1 MRSKE
6 MQKIAV
12 RKLSGLSLQTQLVL
26 FALMVSLIPLVVIAV
41 RDTFQTRQALTNA
54 AEASL
59 KTSSEQTA
67 NSVDTFIQS
76 TLDSVSSEAAY
87 VDFATYLGLSTTAPP
102 VLKARA
108 QDLLIHLRDK
118 SNQFIISYG
127 LVDPDGTVLLD
138 TEAINVGNIEENESY
153 FAKARSSS
161 KPIVSPVSYADDNK
175 TTFITFAQAITD
187 INGNFLGILR
197 VKYNAAI
204 FQDLIAKNAG
214 NNTDA
219 TILLLDPLHIRI
231 ADSLHPELI
240 QKSIVPLTANDYAT
254 AISTHRFLPNVPADQ
269 QATNYSDL
277 ELGLWNAS
285 NTPFFNADI
294 TPETPG
300 DDTVSV
306 AFLKT
311 QPWVVVYSRP
321 TSSFLADAQSQTR
334 TNIIFV
340 VLVSI
345 LIVGIA
351 TFVVRNLTKPILAL
365 TKVAESISQGD
376 LSARA
381 YITSTDEIG
390 LLASTFNTMSN
401 QIQELV
407 AGLEQRVAQRT
418 AELENIT
425 KQSEERADEL
435 QTITEIARYISTEKD
450 MEKLLPL
457 ITKTV
462 SDRFGYY
469 HVGVFLLD
477 ENRRYA
483 VLRAANSPGG
493 QVMLKRQHK
502 LEVGQVGIV
511 GNVTSTGTPRI
522 ALDTGA
528 DAVYF
533 NNPDLPDTRSEMAL
547 PLIARGTIIGAL
559 DVQSVI
565 PNAFTDSDISILG
578 LLADQLAIAIDNVRL
593 LAETQNAL
601 AEAQTLFQNYL
612 ADAWQKKSAAEI
624 LGYYQTLTGGQLI
637 TDGTAG
643 KVDFPNGHGE
653 DTLAMPIQLR
663 NQVIGTLN
671 IRPNRKGRAWTEE
684 EISIVQAVAERLGLA
699 LDNARLFEET
709 SARASR
715 ERTVA
720 EITTK
725 IRNTNNPQEIVETA
739 IQELQRVLGATR
751 VELIPQKAAP
761 PTEK

>member
-1 MRSKE
+1 
-6 MQKIAV
+6 
-12 RKLSGLSLQTQLVL
+12 
-26 FALMVSLIPLVVIAV
+26 
-41 RDTFQTRQALTNA
+41 
-54 AEASL
+54 
-59 KTSSEQTA
+59 
-67 NSVDTFIQS
+67 
-76 TLDSVSSEAAY
+76 
-87 VDFATYLGLSTTAPP
+87 
-102 VLKARA
+102 LKARA
-108 QDLLIHLRDK
+108 QDLLVHLRDK
-118 SNQFIISYG
+118 SNKFIISYG
-127 LVDPDGTVLLD
+127 LVNARGIVLLD
-138 TEAINVGNIEENESY
+138 TEAINVGNNEAVEPY
-153 FAKARSSS
+153 YSSVQFS
-161 KPIVSPVSYADDNK
+161 PKPVVSAITYAPDNK
-175 TTFITFAQAITD
+175 STLITFAQRITD
-187 INGNFLGILR
+187 INGGFLGILR
-197 VKYNAAI
+197 VKYNAAV
-204 FQDLIAKNAG
+204 FQDLIVKSAG

-219 TILLLDPLHIRI
+219 TVLLLDSLHIRM
-231 ADSLHPELI
+231 ADSRHPELN
-240 QKSIVPLTANDYAT
+240 QKSIVPLIQADYAM
-254 AISTHRFLPNVPADQ
+254 AAVTHRFLNLPAEQ

-277 ELGLWNAS
+277 ELALWNAK
-285 NTPFFNADI
+285 NTPFFRADI
-294 TPETPG
+294 TPEISG
-300 DDTVSV
+300 DDTISV

-311 QPWVVVYSRP
+311 QPWIVVYSRP
-321 TSSFLADAQSQTR
+321 TSSFLADVQGQTR

-340 VLVSI
+340 LIVSI
-345 LIVGIA
+345 LISIIA
-351 TFVVRNLTKPILAL
+351 TIIVRNLTGPILAL
-365 TKVAESISQGD
+365 TKTAEAISQGD

-407 AGLEQRVAQRT
+407 TGLEQRVAQRT
-418 AELENIT
+418 GELEILT
-425 KQSEERADEL
+425 KQSEERANEL
-435 QTITEIARYISTEKD
+435 QSITEIARYISTEKD

-462 SDRFGYY
+462 SERFGYY
-469 HVGVFLLD
+469 HVGIFLLD

-493 QVMLKRQHK
+493 QVMLKREHK

-511 GNVTSTGTPRI
+511 GNVTSTGAPRI

-528 DAVYF
+528 DAVFF
-533 NNPDLPDTRSEMAL
+533 NNPNLPDTRSEMAL
-547 PLIARGTIIGAL
+547 PLTARGTIIGAL

-565 PNAFTDSDISILG
+565 PNAFTDSDVSILG

-601 AEAQTLFQNYL
+601 AEAQTMFQSYL

-637 TDGTAG
+637 TDKTS
-643 KVDFPNGHGE
+643 KQIDFPNGHGE

-671 IRPNRKGRAWTEE
+671 IRPNRKGRTWTED
-684 EISIVQAVAERLGLA
+684 EINLIQAVAERLGLA

-739 IQELQRVLGATR
+739 IQELQRVLGVTR
-751 VELIPQKAAP
+751 VEIVPQKTIPSAD
-761 PTEK
+761 K